1 LGKQN
6 NGKYDYILK
15 KAVFALKKRTKILLG
30 IVLTI
35 LVAVVVIGIWQRNN
49 IAAVVKSVS
58 KSQEEI
64 AGELN
69 SSKKQLE
76 NELSEKYTTI
86 VSDFTAEEERQIM
99 KGELSIE
106 EVKNRLD
113 RKYEEKKN
121 SSSAVTSPQ
130 SAEVD
135 KLIGDKVIEL
145 YSLKAYYLGQLGQ
158 IEASVKK
165 DYIAMPEEKRNLVGK
180 QELATKYMG
189 TALSLMNQ
197 CDAQVNELLSGLEKS
212 LKKLNGD
219 TAIIKTIRDAYENEK
234 ALKKAYYL
242 KLLEG

>member
-1 LGKQN
+1 
-6 NGKYDYILK
+6 
-15 KAVFALKKRTKILLG
+15 VKKRTKILLG

-58 KSQEEI
+58 KTQEEI

-121 SSSAVTSPQ
+121 SSSAVTSLQ

-180 QELATKYMG
+180 QELVTKYMG

>member
-1 LGKQN
+1 M
-6 NGKYDYILK
+6 
-15 KAVFALKKRTKILLG
+15 KKRTKILLG

-58 KSQEEI
+58 KTQEEI

-121 SSSAVTSPQ
+121 SSSAVTSLQ

-180 QELATKYMG
+180 QELVTKYMG

>member
-1 LGKQN
+1 M
-6 NGKYDYILK
+6 
-15 KAVFALKKRTKILLG
+15 KKRTKILLG

-121 SSSAVTSPQ
+121 ASSAVTSPQ

-180 QELATKYMG
+180 QELVTKYMG

>member
-1 LGKQN
+1 M
-6 NGKYDYILK
+6 
-15 KAVFALKKRTKILLG
+15 KKRTKILLG

-69 SSKKQLE
+69 RSKKQLE

-121 SSSAVTSPQ
+121 SSSAVASPQ

-180 QELATKYMG
+180 QELVTKYMG

>member
-1 LGKQN
+1 M
-6 NGKYDYILK
+6 
-15 KAVFALKKRTKILLG
+15 KKRTKILLG

>member
-1 LGKQN
+1 M
-6 NGKYDYILK
+6 
-15 KAVFALKKRTKILLG
+15 KKRTKILLG

-165 DYIAMPEEKRNLVGK
+165 DYIAMPQEKRNLVGK

>member
-1 LGKQN
+1 M
-6 NGKYDYILK
+6 
-15 KAVFALKKRTKILLG
+15 KKRTKILLG

-106 EVKNRLD
+106 EVKSRLD

-121 SSSAVTSPQ
+121 SSSAVTSLQ

-180 QELATKYMG
+180 QELVTKYMG

>member
-1 LGKQN
+1 M
-6 NGKYDYILK
+6 
-15 KAVFALKKRTKILLG
+15 KKRTKILLG

-180 QELATKYMG
+180 QELATSIWER
-189 TALSLMNQ
+189 L
-197 CDAQVNELLSGLEKS
+197 C
-212 LKKLNGD
+212 
-219 TAIIKTIRDAYENEK
+219 R
-234 ALKKAYYL
+234 
-242 KLLEG
+242 